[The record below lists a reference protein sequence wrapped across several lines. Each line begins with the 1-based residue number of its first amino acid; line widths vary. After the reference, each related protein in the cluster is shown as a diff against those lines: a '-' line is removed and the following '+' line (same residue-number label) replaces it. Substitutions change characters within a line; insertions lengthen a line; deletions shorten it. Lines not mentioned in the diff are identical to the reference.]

1 MKKLMMILAITGILV
16 SCSSKEETV
25 KTEKTTEVTVTQEE
39 SKETDKVVA
48 EVKPA
53 EEEAKPEVTKEDYKK
68 ITGTDEPKESM
79 ETSEEVTSEPEKVET
94 KTDATVDDAVD
105 SDVDKEIL
113 EIEEKTK
120 SVESEPVK
128 EEGSNKTMYGIV
140 GAILIALAAMFVFKK
155 K

>member
-128 EEGSNKTMYGIV
+128 EEGSNKTMYGII